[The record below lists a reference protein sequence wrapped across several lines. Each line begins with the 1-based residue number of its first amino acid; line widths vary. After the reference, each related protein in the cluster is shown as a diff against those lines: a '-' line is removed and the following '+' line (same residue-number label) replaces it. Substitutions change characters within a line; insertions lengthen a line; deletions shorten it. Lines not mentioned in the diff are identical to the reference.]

1 MLGRV
6 RGRGRGIESEAGK
19 VSTLPFKRVRSDDRS
34 RNLQEVKKGALCW
47 FLGEEHSTAEETAC
61 AKALRW
67 ACPARSRKNKRAL
80 W

>member
-6 RGRGRGIESEAGK
+6 RGRGRAIESEAGK

-34 RNLQEVKKGALCW
+34 RNLQEVKKGAMCW
-47 FLGEEHSTAEETAC
+47 FLGEEHSTAC

-67 ACPARSRKNKRAL
+67 ACPAHSRKNKRAL